1 MQNEDMIKSGT
12 LAPYFRL
19 LKNGGTSIEPILRR
33 LNLSNEV
40 VVDLSMMIPRA
51 AIYSLTAEV
60 ARQTGVIEFGA
71 LAGRELNLDELGPI
85 GRGVLSAVT
94 LHAAGRAAGQ
104 AASQTAHTGQCWI
117 ELRSGYAWFCYR
129 AATQV
134 HGEDS
139 QAELYKLMMLIQF
152 VRLATRDDWCPERIR
167 VYASPSEII
176 RQVDE
181 FSNAEIVL
189 DKDTTAVAF
198 PPSWMGR
205 RILSPTTTVQEQL
218 GHNASHTETIQNLLL
233 SIFPDSGSPDLAT
246 AAEMLSMG
254 TRTLQRAL
262 SAEGSQYR
270 GLVEHANYHH
280 AAELL
285 TQHPEMPLKEVAF
298 QLGYSGVN
306 NFTRAFKR
314 VAGVAPGAFRKVNI
328 H

>member
-19 LKNGGTSIEPILRR
+19 LKNGGASIEPILHR
-33 LNLSNEV
+33 LNLSSEV
-40 VVDLSMMIPRA
+40 AIDLSLMIPRA

-60 ARQTGVIEFGA
+60 ARQTGIIEFGA
-71 LAGRELNLDELGPI
+71 LAGRELNLNELGPI

-94 LHAAGRAAGQ
+94 LHAAGIAASQ
-104 AASQTAHTGQCWI
+104 AASQTANTGQCWI

-134 HGEDS
+134 QGEDS

-152 VRLATRDDWCPERIR
+152 VRMAAHDNWCPERIR
-167 VYASPSEII
+167 VYASPPEIV

-198 PPSWMGR
+198 PPSWMGL
-205 RILSPTTTVQEQL
+205 RIAAANVQGPIGQ
-218 GHNASHTETIQNLLL
+218 NTSYTETIQNLLH
-233 SIFPDSGSPDLAT
+233 SILPYSGSPDLAT
-246 AAEMLSMG
+246 TAEMLSMEP
-254 TRTLQRAL
+254 RTLQRAL

-285 TQHPEMPLKEVAF
+285 TRHPEMPLKEIAF
-298 QLGYSGVN
+298 RLGYSGIN

-314 VAGVAPGAFRKVNI
+314 IAGVAPGGFRKVNLA
-328 H
+328 

>member
-1 MQNEDMIKSGT
+1 MQNEDMIKAGT

-19 LKNGGTSIEPILRR
+19 LKNGGASIEPILHR
-33 LNLSNEV
+33 LNLSSEIAI
-40 VVDLSMMIPRA
+40 DLSLMIPRA

-60 ARQTGVIEFGA
+60 ARQTGVVEFGA
-71 LAGRELNLDELGPI
+71 LAGRELNLNELGPI

-94 LHAAGRAAGQ
+94 LHAAGM
-104 AASQTAHTGQCWI
+104 AASQAAAQTANTGQCWI

-134 HGEDS
+134 QGEDS

-152 VRLATRDDWCPERIR
+152 IRTAAHDNWCPERIR
-167 VYASPSEII
+167 VYASPPEII

-205 RILSPTTTVQEQL
+205 RIANATNAQGQL
-218 GHNASHTETIQNLLL
+218 GHNASYTKTIQNLLH
-233 SIFPDSGSPDLAT
+233 SILPYSGSPDLAT

-254 TRTLQRAL
+254 SRTLQRAL

-280 AAELL
+280 AAKLL

-298 QLGYSGVN
+298 RLGYSGVN
-306 NFTRAFKR
+306 NFYRAFKR
-314 VAGVAPGAFRKVNI
+314 VAGVAPGEFRKVNI
-328 H
+328 A

>member
-19 LKNGGTSIEPILRR
+19 LKNGGASIEPILRR
-33 LNLSNEV
+33 LNLSSEV
-40 VVDLSMMIPRA
+40 GVDLSMMIPRA
-51 AIYSLTAEV
+51 AVYSFTAEV
-60 ARQTGVIEFGA
+60 ARQTGVVEFGA
-71 LAGRELNLDELGPI
+71 LAGRELNLNELGPI
-85 GRGVLSAVT
+85 GQGVLSAVT
-94 LHAAGRAAGQ
+94 LHAAGMAAGK

-117 ELRSGYAWFCYR
+117 ELKSGHAWFCYR

-134 HGEDS
+134 KSEGC

-152 VRLATRDDWCPERIR
+152 IRLAAHADWCPKRIR
-167 VYASPSEII
+167 VYASPPESV

-181 FSNAEIVL
+181 LSNAEIVL

-205 RILSPTTTVQEQL
+205 RIANTTHER
-218 GHNASHTETIQNLLL
+218 GRNASHTKTIQNLLHSVL
-233 SIFPDSGSPDLAT
+233 PYSGSPDLAT

-254 TRTLQRAL
+254 PRTLQRAL

-280 AAELL
+280 AAKLL

-298 QLGYSGVN
+298 RLGYSGVN
-306 NFTRAFKR
+306 NFYRAFKR
-314 VAGVAPGAFRKVNI
+314 VAGVAPGEFRKVNI
-328 H
+328 T